1 VLWSV
6 VAASRLAG
14 RAHRRARLAVVM
26 DGAAHASAVAGVDD
40 GVSLDLVGVPL
51 AAHAGSERDHED
63 PSGKHRRLHPPT
75 SSVSSR
81 GRASRFPA
89 LLVGFA
95 AGALICGVALSATT
109 PRTPSPSS
117 APTPSFISS
126 FALPL
131 QRAHASAPAPTSRDA
146 ESRSRLL
153 ALTAENTRLVDRL
166 ADADASVDR
175 LWRVIDVLRLRAAA
189 AFSLATRETCDAETL
204 APLCEGLKFEPQRNL
219 PARVRSRTSDFRMR
233 RLWGSPADDPGASA
247 TNLLAITVGVR
258 QMRLVDSVVRAF
270 DLDDFVVVLFHYDGE
285 VDAWRELPWSDRAI
299 HVSAWKQ
306 TKWWFAKRFLHPDVV
321 AAYDR
326 VFLWDEDIDVET
338 DGFDPR
344 EYVRIARVNGL
355 EISQPALVAGK
366 GAWPVTRRVT
376 VRGADGDVVPEM
388 HRLGKD
394 WRGQPC
400 LDADGNPRLKPPCAA
415 YVEIMVPVFTRRAW
429 RCVWSMIQNDLTH
442 GWGLDLT
449 WHRCAEDAS
458 RNQSAVNAM
467 GVIDA
472 QGVRHLGAPTLG
484 EQGETAAG
492 VSGRVAVSRRRAAE
506 WDLYNARW
514 KTPDL
519 VAAYDLE
526 STQRQNL
533 RDAEERLARVAGALE
548 RDREEAARRGSTT
561 ARSAEDLNDG
571 KIPF

>member
-1 VLWSV
+1 
-6 VAASRLAG
+6 
-14 RAHRRARLAVVM
+14 M
-26 DGAAHASAVAGVDD
+26 DGAAHASAIAGVDD
-40 GVSLDLVGVPL
+40 GVSLDLLAVPL
-51 AAHAGSERDHED
+51 AAGGEKHHED
-63 PSGKHRRLHPPT
+63 PSGKRRRLLPPI
-75 SSVSSR
+75 SSVASR
-81 GRASRFPA
+81 DRASRFPA
-89 LLVGFA
+89 LLVGLV
-95 AGALICGVALSATT
+95 AGALVCGVALSATT
-109 PRTPSPSS
+109 PPTPSRSS
-117 APTPSFISS
+117 APTSS
-126 FALPL
+126 FFSSLSSPL
-131 QRAHASAPAPTSRDA
+131 SSSAPAPTSRDA
-146 ESRSRLL
+146 ESQSRLL
-153 ALTAENTRLVDRL
+153 ALTGENARLTDRL
-166 ADADASVDR
+166 ADADASIDR

-189 AFSLATRETCDAETL
+189 AVSLAARETCDAETL
-204 APLCEGLKFEPQRNL
+204 APLCDGPEFEPQRNL
-219 PARVRSRTSDFRMR
+219 PARVRTRTSDFRMR

-258 QMRLVDSVVRAF
+258 QMRLVDGIVRAF

-285 VDAWRELPWSDRAI
+285 VDAWRHLPWSERAV

-306 TKWWFAKRFLHPDVV
+306 TKWWFAKRFLHPDVTSP
-321 AAYDR
+321 YDR

-376 VRGADGDVVPEM
+376 VHGADGDVVPEM

-400 LDADGNPRLKPPCAA
+400 LDADGKPRLKPPCAA

-449 WHRCAEDAS
+449 WHRCAEDPS
-458 RNQSAVNAM
+458 RNISAVNAM
-467 GVIDA
+467 GVVDA

-484 EQGETAAG
+484 EQGESSIG
-492 VSGRVAVSRRRAAE
+492 VSGHVAVSRRRAAE

-519 VAAYDLE
+519 VAAFDLE
-526 STQRQNL
+526 STQRRNV

-561 ARSAEDLNDG
+561 ARSADDLDDG
-571 KIPF
+571 KILFRTR

>member
-1 VLWSV
+1 M
-6 VAASRLAG
+6 R
-14 RAHRRARLAVVM
+14 
-26 DGAAHASAVAGVDD
+26 
-40 GVSLDLVGVPL
+40 
-51 AAHAGSERDHED
+51 
-63 PSGKHRRLHPPT
+63 
-75 SSVSSR
+75 
-81 GRASRFPA
+81 
-89 LLVGFA
+89 
-95 AGALICGVALSATT
+95 
-109 PRTPSPSS
+109 
-117 APTPSFISS
+117 
-126 FALPL
+126 
-131 QRAHASAPAPTSRDA
+131 
-146 ESRSRLL
+146 
-153 ALTAENTRLVDRL
+153 
-166 ADADASVDR
+166 
-175 LWRVIDVLRLRAAA
+175 
-189 AFSLATRETCDAETL
+189 DAETL
-204 APLCEGLKFEPQRNL
+204 APLCDGPEFEPQRNL
-219 PARVRSRTSDFRMR
+219 PARVRTRTSDFRMR

-258 QMRLVDSVVRAF
+258 QMRLVDGIVRAF

-285 VDAWRELPWSDRAI
+285 VDAWRHLPWSERAV

-306 TKWWFAKRFLHPDVV
+306 TKWWFAKRFLHPDVTSP
-321 AAYDR
+321 YDR

-376 VRGADGDVVPEM
+376 VHGEDGDVVPEM

-400 LDADGNPRLKPPCAA
+400 LDADGKPRLKPPCAA

-449 WHRCAEDAS
+449 WHRCAEDPS
-458 RNQSAVNAM
+458 RNKSAVNAM
-467 GVIDA
+467 GVVDA

-484 EQGETAAG
+484 EQGESSTG
-492 VSGRVAVSRRRAAE
+492 VSGHVAVSRRRAAE

-519 VAAYDLE
+519 VAAFDLE
-526 STQRQNL
+526 STQRRNV

-561 ARSAEDLNDG
+561 ARSADDLDDG
-571 KIPF
+571 KILFRTR